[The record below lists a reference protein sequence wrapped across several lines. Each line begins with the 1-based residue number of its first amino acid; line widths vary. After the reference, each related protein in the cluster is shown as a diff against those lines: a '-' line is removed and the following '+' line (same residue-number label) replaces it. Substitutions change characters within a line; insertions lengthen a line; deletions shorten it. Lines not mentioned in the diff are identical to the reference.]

1 MIDLVNKIIFD
12 LKRSFKPFIIIYIIF
27 VSLFYLNDIWKNKV
41 SYNYTSSLIIAEPS
55 SISNWAQ
62 FDEVFFRQS
71 LHLFVENLDTKLLIK
86 ENCSIDTRAKHI
98 VDTNFV
104 DNNFRYTL
112 IKFDHEN
119 KINSQC
125 MRKIY
130 NNEILTFYNEFLE
143 RAIED
148 NKVISDYLKT
158 KTPVINSNLFMS
170 TFKKSFRGPRLVS
183 EKSNKFFNKDMD
195 FNQILIISFIFS
207 AILSILISF
216 VYDEKNFKNT
226 LKKFKVRKK

>member
-12 LKRSFKPFIIIYIIF
+12 LKKSFKPFIIIYIIF
-27 VSLFYLNDIWKNKV
+27 VAFFYMNDIWKKKV
-41 SYNYTSSLIIAEPS
+41 SYNYTSSLLISEPS
-55 SISNWAQ
+55 SISNWAE

-71 LHLFVENLDTKLLIK
+71 LHLYVENLDTKLLIK

-98 VDTNFV
+98 IDTNFL

-119 KINSQC
+119 EINSQC

-130 NNEILTFYNEFLE
+130 NNKILTFYNEFLE

-148 NKVISDYLKT
+148 NKIISDYLKT

-183 EKSNKFFNKDMD
+183 TKSNKFFKKDMD

-216 VYDEKNFKNT
+216 VYDEKKFKNT